1 MRSLVKIINYYQ
13 QKLLTIIN
21 LGANKG
27 IIEKWDL
34 WSKTI
39 GNAES
44 GFGPDPNPDQTE
56 KSQKFKNKHFI
67 WI

>member
-1 MRSLVKIINYYQ
+1 M
-13 QKLLTIIN
+13 
-21 LGANKG
+21 GANKG

-56 KSQKFKNKHFI
+56 KSQKFKNKHFMNI
-67 WI
+67 VINACQKKYPMGATT